1 MLPFFRKYPYTNLEQ
16 INLDRLFDD
25 VTSMK
30 AEVDEAIEKVN
41 GMEDRVT
48 TAEDDI
54 DALEVRADDL
64 ETTVSGHTGAINEL
78 SNDVVDLDGRLDS
91 AESTITAHS
100 SQITSISRD
109 VSTLS
114 GRVTT
119 VEGDVNTIAGEVSS
133 LSDEVD
139 DIPVVVAN
147 PGGTGSNLNTI
158 GIDGTTY
165 VIPSGGGGG
174 GGSSVT
180 PNPTGTPTDDL
191 ETVDIDGTI
200 YAVTGSGTT
209 VIANPG
215 ITPGSTAPDLNDV
228 SIAGSVYKIPTTD
241 ISGLHSD
248 VNSLKTRMT
257 AAEGDIDDLEAATGF
272 LADGVGFFIF
282 DNATNY
288 NSWGDF
294 QNSANILTLDPGT
307 YLFVCKVQVIGED
320 VSTLEN
326 MQVENILTG
335 FPTLNDFMRAEGF
348 AYMKDGVTVENLMVF
363 PVTIT
368 SQASIRLTTNV
379 HRYDYNLSYATIY
392 SYATYF
398 KIR

>member
-1 MLPFFRKYPYTNLEQ
+1 MLPFFNKYPYTNLEQ
-16 INLDRLFDD
+16 INLDHLFND
-25 VTSMK
+25 VTTMK

-54 DALEVRADDL
+54 DALEVRADNL
-64 ETTVSGHTGAINEL
+64 ESTVTVHTGAINDL
-78 SNDVVDLDGRLDS
+78 SNDVVDLDGRLDN
-91 AESTITAHS
+91 AESTITEHS

-119 VEGDVNTIAGEVSS
+119 VEGDINTIAGEVSS

-139 DIPVVVAN
+139 DIPVVIAN

-158 GIDGTTY
+158 GIGGTTY
-165 VIPSGGGGG
+165 VVPSGGGG

-191 ETVDIDGTI
+191 DTVDIDGTI
-200 YAVTGSGTT
+200 YAIAGGGTT
-209 VIANPG
+209 VVPNPG
-215 ITPGSTAPDLNDV
+215 ITPGTTAPDLNNV
-228 SIAGSVYKIPTTD
+228 SIAGDVYKIPTTD
-241 ISGLHSD
+241 ISGLQSD

-257 AAEGDIDDLEAATGF
+257 TAEGDIDTLEAATEF
-272 LADGVGFFIF
+272 LSGGIGSFVF

-288 NSWGDF
+288 TSWGDF
-294 QNSANILTLDPGT
+294 QNSTNILTLDPGT
-307 YLFVCKVQVIGED
+307 YLFICKVQVISES

-326 MQVENILTG
+326 MEVENILTG
-335 FPTLNDFMRAEGF
+335 FPVLNDFMRAEGF
-348 AYMKDGVTVENLMVF
+348 AYMKDGVEVENLMVF

-379 HRYDYNLSYATIY
+379 HRYDYNLNYATIY